1 MPWPRRE
8 THHFCSWV
16 RSGHMTSTRSKWC
29 WEMSSLAWQPCLSEP
44 FCERGV
50 GVSEEQ
56 LAISAPGV
64 AILRRDWAG
73 DQEVGVRVVKTTFQ
87 IHISF
92 LSAFSRLSLAD
103 CAPIGTWL

>member
-1 MPWPRRE
+1 
-8 THHFCSWV
+8 
-16 RSGHMTSTRSKWC
+16 MTI
-29 WEMSSLAWQPCLSEP
+29 P

-73 DQEVGVRVVKTTFQ
+73 DQEVGFRVVKTTFQ

-92 LSAFSRLSLAD
+92 LSAFSRAQSGRSCPNWNLAVSKKTSVV
-103 CAPIGTWL
+103 GKRGW